1 MYRLSVEHRFLS
13 DPSSVADNITRH
25 IRDYQVYGRMAVV
38 AQSPDELLGEIKTSW
53 NALKRETKREIEQTT
68 NAEHKERLMY
78 ELLYMPQCTF
88 TSVPPI
94 EEPQQKVQVAT
105 IEQFIQWPPQCQTMF
120 VTYPVEKAQLH
131 LVTSWM
137 PAYGLVIIYGR
148 EREESKLYRC

>member
-38 AQSPDELLGEIKTSW
+38 AQRPDELLGEIKTSW
-53 NALKRETKREIEQTT
+53 KALRRETKREIEQTT
-68 NAEHKERLMY
+68 NAEHRERLMY

-94 EEPQQKVQVAT
+94 EEPHQKVQVAT

-120 VTYPVEKAQLH
+120 VTYPVEKTQLH

-148 EREESKLYRC
+148 EKD